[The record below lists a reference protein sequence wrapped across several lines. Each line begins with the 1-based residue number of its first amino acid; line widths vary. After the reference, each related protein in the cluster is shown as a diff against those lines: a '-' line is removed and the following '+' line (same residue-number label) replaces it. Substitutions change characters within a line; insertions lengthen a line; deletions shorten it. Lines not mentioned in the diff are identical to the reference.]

1 MACYIKRAYANEIQ
15 IVTAA
20 VVKILGRKVSVKR
33 QNEIDLR
40 DEINHAQFN
49 KAELLKQAQ
58 VQQID
63 RFNICRP

>member
-1 MACYIKRAYANEIQ
+1 MAGYIKRAYANKIQ
-15 IVTAA
+15 IVNAA
-20 VVKILGRKVSVKR
+20 VVKILGRKVSLKR

-40 DEINHAQFN
+40 DEINHAHFN

-63 RFNICRP
+63 RFNICGP